1 MKIPE
6 TGEQTQITSK
16 VKEIADG
23 IKGEGVV
30 VAMNI
35 ADYIKSMSIVEG
47 SEGPDFTRTADEV
60 LEDNRYNGCNEAGV
74 VFATLLRA
82 KGVPTTYIQ
91 ALKMD
96 AVKNYSK
103 ERPSLNGH
111 VFLQANFG
119 NGNNKNIKII
129 NSTTGEIT
137 DELPENM
144 VEGARGLDPWDIGL
158 KEGFGDLQRMFEEK
172 HQQLA
177 ANEKNI

>member
-1 MKIPE
+1 MEIPE
-6 TGEQTQITSK
+6 TGEQTQLTPK
-16 VKEIADG
+16 VKEIADS
-23 IKGEGVV
+23 IKGDGVA

-35 ADYIKSMSIVEG
+35 ATYIKSMDVVEG

-74 VFATLLRA
+74 VFAALLRA
-82 KGVPTTYIQ
+82 KGISTTYIQ
-91 ALKMD
+91 VLKKD

-111 VFLQANFG
+111 VFLKVDFG
-119 NGNNKNIKII
+119 DHENKKTI

-137 DELPENM
+137 DALPEEMM
-144 VEGARGLDPWDIGL
+144 VGAKGLDAWDVGL
-158 KEGFGDLQRMFEEK
+158 RKGFGDLQRMFEEK

-177 ANEKNI
+177 DN